1 MSIFAEVIDD
11 LFSDENLTLT
21 ALYRGGGSGPEK
33 TIRAIFGHP
42 MRDMAFGETGAVA
55 REITASVRLSEVAK
69 PKRGDTIE
77 VDSVIYKVEQALHD
91 SIDATAT
98 LTLAKL

>member
-11 LFSDENLTLT
+11 LFSDENL
-21 ALYRGGGSGPEK
+21 ACSAVYRVGGAGPEK
-33 TIRAIFGHP
+33 TIRAMFGQP
-42 MRDMAFGETGAVA
+42 MRDMAFGETGAAA
-55 REITASVRLSEVAK
+55 RDITASIRLSEIAK

-77 VDSVIYKVEQALHD
+77 IGNVIYRVEQALHD

>member
-1 MSIFAEVIDD
+1 
-11 LFSDENLTLT
+11 
-21 ALYRGGGSGPEK
+21 
-33 TIRAIFGHP
+33 
-42 MRDMAFGETGAVA
+42 MRDMGFGETGAVA
-55 REITASVRLSEVAK
+55 REITASVRLSEVAN

-77 VDSVIYKVEQALHD
+77 IDNVIYKVELALPD

>member
-11 LFSDENLTLT
+11 FFSDENLTC
-21 ALYRGGGSGPEK
+21 AAAYRVGGAGPEK

-42 MRDMAFGETGAVA
+42 MRDVAFGETGAVA
-55 REITASVRLSEVAK
+55 REITASVRLSEVAN

-77 VDSVIYKVEQALHD
+77 IDNVIYKVEQALHD

>member
-1 MSIFAEVIDD
+1 
-11 LFSDENLTLT
+11 
-21 ALYRGGGSGPEK
+21 
-33 TIRAIFGHP
+33 
-42 MRDMAFGETGAVA
+42 MRDMAFGETGAAA
-55 REITASVRLSEVAK
+55 RDFTASIRLSEIAT

-77 VDSVIYKVEQALHD
+77 IHNVTYKVELALPD

>member
-11 LFSDENLTLT
+11 LFTDENLSCS
-21 ALYRGGGSGPEK
+21 AVYRIGGAGPEK
-33 TIRAIFGHP
+33 AIRAIFGRP
-42 MRDMAFGETGAVA
+42 MRDMAFGETGAAA
-55 REITASVRLSEVAK
+55 RDITASIRLAEIAK
-69 PKRGDTIE
+69 PKRGDSIE
-77 VDSVIYKVEQALHD
+77 IDNVIYKVELALPD

>member
-11 LFSDENLTLT
+11 LFSDENLTT
-21 ALYRGGGSGPEK
+21 SAAYRVGGAGPEK
-33 TIRAIFGHP
+33 IIRAIFGYP
-42 MRDMAFGETGAVA
+42 TRDMAFGETGVVA
-55 REITASVRLSEVAK
+55 REITASVRLAEVTN

-77 VDSVIYKVEQALHD
+77 IDNVIYKVEQALHD